1 MWTLR
6 WTIPAVHA
14 LEAAHAYYHELN
26 PQAANRLAQ
35 RIVDSAAMLAQQPA
49 IGRPGLRPGTREWVV
64 SGTPYILVCRHMPD
78 AVEILQVWHAAQD
91 RTND

>member
-64 SGTPYILVCRHMPD
+64 SGTPYILFN
-78 AVEILQVWHAAQD
+78 AAYANEIRLRRD
-91 RTND
+91 FSERR